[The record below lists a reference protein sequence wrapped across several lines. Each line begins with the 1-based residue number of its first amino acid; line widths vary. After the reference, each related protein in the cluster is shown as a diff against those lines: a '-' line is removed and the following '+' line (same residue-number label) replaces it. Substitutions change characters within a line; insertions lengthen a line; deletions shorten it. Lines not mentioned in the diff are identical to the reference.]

1 MKAKNL
7 SYAEM
12 MDELTRLVDEV
23 GREDCPVDGLETR
36 VARAAELIRLLR
48 ERLKATEVAVRSVLS
63 NLDSSE

>member
-1 MKAKNL
+1 MKTGKP

-36 VARAAELIRLLR
+36 VARAAELIGLLR
-48 ERLKATEVAVRSVLS
+48 ERLKATETAVKNVLAG
-63 NLDSSE
+63 LDSAE